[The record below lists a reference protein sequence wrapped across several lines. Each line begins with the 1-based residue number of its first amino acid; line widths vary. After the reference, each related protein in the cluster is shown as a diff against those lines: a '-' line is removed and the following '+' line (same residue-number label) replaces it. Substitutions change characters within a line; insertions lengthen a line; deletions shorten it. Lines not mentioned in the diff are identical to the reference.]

1 VSSGALAGG
10 SALELGARL
19 SEATARAQ
27 ALLAH
32 RADAHEG
39 AHPDAHEGAGPDA
52 HGSTRADETER
63 LRELIDSL
71 TVRLA
76 TLRGGK
82 AGRLV
87 GEHEA
92 ARARLHARFQ
102 ARFDALDRA
111 RGAAEELRRLTS
123 PATMLTR
130 APEVLCRASAFQ
142 RSLLSL
148 VDEGQMLTQAAHFAG
163 DRAGGEA
170 ALARLR
176 AQPLRL
182 EHPLIETEML
192 RRRRATIVADAAVHA
207 RVDQGMLE
215 VMGWR
220 AYAAAPLLVGGSV
233 IGVLHA
239 DRGREQELDVLDR
252 DVLWE
257 FTSALAQAY
266 ESASLRRALR
276 HEREQMRSFLDWL
289 GARSGELTDAPIRL
303 ATVVRTPRA
312 SSSTFAEPTLPG
324 HRRDDRTVFEGLLTR
339 RELDVLRLL
348 ADGCSNRAI
357 AEALVISDG
366 TVKFH
371 VNRILRKL
379 RVANRAQAVSR
390 YLRLLGMSGP

>member
-1 VSSGALAGG
+1 VSTGAHLAATG
-10 SALELGARL
+10 LDLGARL
-19 SEATARAQ
+19 QDASGRAQ
-27 ALLAH
+27 SML
-32 RADAHEG
+32 G
-39 AHPDAHEGAGPDA
+39 PAGDSR
-52 HGSTRADETER
+52 GTIDADEPER
-63 LRELIDSL
+63 LRELIDEL
-71 TVRLA
+71 TARLSA
-76 TLRGGK
+76 LRGRD
-82 AGRLV
+82 AGRQV
-87 GEHEA
+87 REHEV
-92 ARARLHARFQ
+92 ARDRLRARFQ
-102 ARFDALDRA
+102 ARFDGLDRA
-111 RGAAEELRRLTS
+111 RAAVDGLRSLTS
-123 PATMLTR
+123 PATMLAR
-130 APEVLCRASAFQ
+130 APEALCGASTFR
-142 RSLLSL
+142 RSLLS
-148 VDEGQMLTQAAHFAG
+148 VVTDGQMLAQAAHFSADHTG
-163 DRAGGEA
+163 AEA
-170 ALARLR
+170 ALEHLR
-176 AQPLRL
+176 ARPLRL

-192 RRRRATIVADAAVHA
+192 RRRRATIVTDAPVHA
-207 RVDQGMLE
+207 RVDPGMLA

-220 AYAAAPLLVGGSV
+220 AYAAAPLVVGANV

-239 DRGREQELDVLDR
+239 DRGRDQDLDVLDR

-303 ATVVRTPRA
+303 ATVARTPRA
-312 SSSTFAEPTLPG
+312 SSSALAEPPLAST
-324 HRRDDRTVFEGLLTR
+324 RRDDRAVFEGLLTR

-390 YLRLLGMSGP
+390 YLRLLGMRAP

>member
-1 VSSGALAGG
+1 MSSGSLAGG
-10 SALELGARL
+10 SAIELGTRL
-19 SEATARAQ
+19 GDATARAQ
-27 ALLAH
+27 ALLG
-32 RADAHEG
+32 RSADGHA
-39 AHPDAHEGAGPDA
+39 AAGAG
-52 HGSTRADETER
+52 ETER
-63 LRELIDSL
+63 LRELIDGL
-71 TVRLA
+71 TARLA
-76 TLRGGK
+76 TLRGGD

-87 GEHEA
+87 GEQEA

-111 RGAAEELRRLTS
+111 RGAVDELRRLTS
-123 PATMLTR
+123 PTTMLTR
-130 APEVLCRASAFQ
+130 APEELCGASAFQ

-148 VDEGQMLTQAAHFAG
+148 VGEGQMLTQAAHFAG
-163 DRAGGEA
+163 DRAGAEA
-170 ALARLR
+170 ALARLQ

-220 AYAAAPLLVGGSV
+220 AYAAAPLVVGGRV

-239 DRGREQELDVLDR
+239 DRGRKQEPDVLDR

-276 HEREQMRSFLDWL
+276 HEREQMRSFLGWL

-303 ATVVRTPRA
+303 ATVARTPRA
-312 SSSTFAEPTLPG
+312 STSTFAEAALPG
-324 HRRDDRTVFEGLLTR
+324 SRRDDRTVFEGLLTR
-339 RELDVLRLL
+339 RELDVVRLL

-390 YLRLLGMSGP
+390 YLRLLGMSAP